1 MALNW
6 NWNDK
11 IGELIIE
18 QDKKSFPISIYQ
30 GNALAIFIHEFT
42 SDNGEEQYSVYNF
55 FCDKEHFRRCA
66 KSFNYAEEWKSLTLW
81 KVPTDFWPI
90 LKDLDKRNVEIH
102 IKHKEQ

>member
-11 IGELIIE
+11 IGELVIE
-18 QDKKSFPISIYQ
+18 QNGKEFKIGIYQ
-30 GNALAIFIHEFT
+30 GNALAIFVDEFT
-42 SDNGEEQYSVYNF
+42 DENGVESYTVYNF

-81 KVPTDFWPI
+81 KIPTDFWPI
-90 LKDLDKRNVEIH
+90 LKDLTKRNVEIH
-102 IKHKEQ
+102 IRPKEQ